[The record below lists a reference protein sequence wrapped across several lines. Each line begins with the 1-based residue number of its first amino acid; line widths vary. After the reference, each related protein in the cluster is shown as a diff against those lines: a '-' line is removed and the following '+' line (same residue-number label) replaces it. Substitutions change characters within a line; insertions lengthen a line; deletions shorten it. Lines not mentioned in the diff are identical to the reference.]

1 MRSLLQ
7 RAIRPSRTQGV
18 GRLWAKS
25 LLNAALFFGVFMVA
39 LPWAAHRLLPIPVAL
54 PAAVQTW
61 IAATLA
67 LAGLAIWIACLD
79 AFSRLGGGTPLAAD
93 APRHLVTTGIFS
105 WLRNP
110 LMVGELAVVWA
121 EFLHFGSLG
130 IGLYA
135 AALTAAAHLLVVH
148 IEEPELLARF
158 GDGYTE
164 YRSRVPRWVPRLA
177 TRGPGEG
184 LEGRS

>member
-1 MRSLLQ
+1 VPDELLADSRLQEPSTVSIRSSLQ

-39 LPWAAHRLLPIPVAL
+39 LPWTAHRLLPIPVAL
-54 PAAVQTW
+54 PAAVQT
-61 IAATLA
+61 
-67 LAGLAIWIACLD
+67 
-79 AFSRLGGGTPLAAD
+79 
-93 APRHLVTTGIFS
+93 
-105 WLRNP
+105 
-110 LMVGELAVVWA
+110 
-121 EFLHFGSLG
+121 
-130 IGLYA
+130 
-135 AALTAAAHLLVVH
+135 AAAHQLVVH

-164 YRSRVPRWVPRLA
+164 YRSRVPRWIPRLA
-177 TRGPGEG
+177 TRGPGKG